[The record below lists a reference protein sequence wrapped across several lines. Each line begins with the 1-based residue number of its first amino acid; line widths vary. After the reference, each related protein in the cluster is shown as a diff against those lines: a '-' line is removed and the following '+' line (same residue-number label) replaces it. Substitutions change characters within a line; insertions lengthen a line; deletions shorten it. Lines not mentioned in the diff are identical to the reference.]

1 MKISYNWLR
10 RFIDFDYTPDQ
21 LSQALTDCGLEVEHV
36 ERWESLK
43 GGLKGIVIGKVLT
56 CERHPNADRLSV
68 TTVDVGDG
76 TPRHI
81 VCGAP
86 NVAAGQTVV
95 VALPG
100 AVLYPASGESF
111 EIKKSKI
118 RGEVSEGMICAEDE
132 IGLGTSHAG
141 IMILPDALAPGMD
154 AAGYFKIE
162 EDYIFEIGL
171 TPNRSDAASHL
182 GVARDVRA
190 LLCRTSG
197 AEIKMPDISGFRE
210 GNQPPQ
216 IQVEIENAEAC
227 PRYSGIEITQVKVGP
242 SPEWLQNRLKAV
254 GLRPINNVVDITN
267 YVMLDLGQPLHAFDA
282 AKISGG
288 KIIVRNLPAG
298 TRFQTLDE
306 TERELQGHELMIT
319 DANGG
324 LCIAGVFG
332 GVHSG
337 VTDATTHIFLESAYF
352 HPVHVRKSA
361 KAHGLHTDSS
371 FRFERGT
378 DPEMTLTALKQAAL
392 MICEIAGGVI
402 KTPVTDLY
410 PHPIERKKVNFS
422 FGYLKTI
429 IGDEIARHDVLDILA
444 SLDIQVEEDQSD
456 WLILSVPAYRV
467 DVTRNA
473 DIAEEILRIYGYN
486 SIDLPKKFSITPG
499 KAPKPDPEKV
509 VSGISGFL
517 VSMGFKEM
525 LNNSLGKLSHL
536 EILPLPEGLDG
547 VQVLNPL
554 SNDLSLMRHHMLLTG
569 LETIA
574 YNINRQQKN
583 LRVFETGKTYFRK
596 DKRYLEEHHLS
607 IWVTGDMIGEH
618 WSEKKRG
625 YDIYFL
631 KAIVEQ
637 SLATTGTGFR
647 KRLTIREESRDGL
660 EETLSWYDGKRMIAS
675 AGKVK
680 KAVLKAMDIAQP
692 VWYAEIRLE
701 TLVSVMDAR
710 DQEIP
715 GPPKFPEVR
724 RDLSMMLDRS
734 VRYADLETL
743 AFASE
748 PKLLRQVNLFD
759 VYEGDKI
766 EQGKKSYAVS
776 FILRDDESTLQ
787 DKQIDGVMEKLM
799 KQFEGKLGAVI
810 RKG

>member
-10 RFIDFDYTPDQ
+10 RFIDFEYTPEQ
-21 LSQALTDCGLEVEHV
+21 LSQALTDCGLEVEHL
-36 ERWESLK
+36 EAWESLK

-68 TTVDVGDG
+68 TTVDTGEG
-76 TPRHI
+76 SARQI

-100 AVLYPASGESF
+100 AIMYPASGESF

-141 IMILPDALAPGMD
+141 IMVLPDGLSPGMP
-154 AAGYFKIE
+154 ASEYFSIE
-162 EDYIFEIGL
+162 QDFIFEIGL

-182 GVARDVRA
+182 GVARDIRA
-190 LLCRTSG
+190 LLSRSTKSLV
-197 AEIKMPDISGFRE
+197 KMPDFSEFKE
-210 GNQPPQ
+210 GNQSPE
-216 IQVEIENAEAC
+216 IQVEIQNPEAC
-227 PRYSGIEITQVKVGP
+227 PRYSGVEIKNLKIGP

-254 GLRPINNVVDITN
+254 GLRPINNVVDVTN
-267 YVMLDLGQPLHAFDA
+267 YVMLDLGQPLHAFDVS
-282 AKISGG
+282 KINGG
-288 KIIVRNLPAG
+288 KIIVRQLPKGAK
-298 TRFQTLDE
+298 FQTLDE
-306 TERELQGHELMIT
+306 VDRELQGHELMISDT
-319 DANGG
+319 QGG

-332 GVHSG
+332 GLHSG
-337 VTDATTHIFLESAYF
+337 VSEGTTHIFLESAYF

-378 DPEMTLTALKQAAL
+378 DPEMTLTAMKQAAL
-392 MICEIAGGVI
+392 MICEIAGGTI
-402 KTPVTDLY
+402 ATPVTDHY
-410 PHPIERKKVNFS
+410 PVPVDRKKINFS

-429 IGDEIARHDVLDILA
+429 IGDDIPRQDVLDILE
-444 SLDIQVEEDQSD
+444 SLDIHIEEDQSD

-486 SIDLPKKFSITPG
+486 SIDLPTKFSITPG
-499 KAPKPDPEKV
+499 KVSRPDRESV
-509 VSGISGFL
+509 LAGINRFL
-517 VSMGFKEM
+517 VSAGFKEM
-525 LNNSLGKLSHL
+525 LNNSLTKLSHL
-536 EILPLPEGLDG
+536 DVLPLAEGLKG
-547 VQVLNPL
+547 VQLLNPL
-554 SNDLSLMRHHMLLTG
+554 SNDLALMRHHMLLTG

-574 YNINRQQKN
+574 YNLNRQQKN
-583 LRVFETGKTYFRK
+583 LRLFETGKTYYKK
-596 DKRYLEEHHLS
+596 DNRYAEEHHLS
-607 IWVTGDMIGEH
+607 IWLTGDQIGEH
-618 WSEKKRG
+618 WNEKKRG

-637 SLATTGTGFR
+637 ALATAGSGIR
-647 KRLTIREESRDGL
+647 KRLTIREETQEGL
-660 EETLSWYDGKRMIAS
+660 DETISWYSGKKLIAT

-680 KAVLKAMDIAQP
+680 KTVLKATDVSQP
-692 VWYAEIRLE
+692 VWYADIRLE
-701 TLVSVMDAR
+701 ALLKTIDSKDH
-710 DQEIP
+710 EIP

-724 RDLSMMLDRS
+724 RDLSMMLDRN

-743 AFASE
+743 AFTAE

-759 VYEGDKI
+759 VYEGEKI
-766 EQGKKSYAVS
+766 EQGKKSYAIS
-776 FILRDDESTLQ
+776 FILRDDEATLQ
-787 DKQIDGVMEKLM
+787 DKQIDAVMEKLM